1 MNAVLGFFLG
11 PVGRFLGLGMI
22 AVAALGWAY
31 SKGHSSAASK
41 CEAASLRAELATVR
55 ADLEKTRRAADNA
68 EALGKML
75 TDAERRNQE
84 LSDAISDK
92 PDETPTPGDCRV
104 SPDQSRRLR
113 TIK

>member
-1 MNAVLGFFLG
+1 MTALIGFFLG
-11 PVGRFLGLGMI
+11 PVGRFLGMGMI

-31 SKGHSSAASK
+31 SKGASNERGK

-68 EALGKML
+68 KALGQML

-92 PDETPTPGDCRV
+92 PDETPTTDGCRV
-104 SPDQSRRLR
+104 SDDARRRLR
-113 TIK
+113 DIR